1 MIPFPSDSLPI
12 RFPPVMPYLIGHLM
26 TKLLVP
32 VHRRPAAR
40 SAGSM
45 GNAPLACRPP
55 VDLVSWFALS
65 TNPYYSIIYKNYVL
79 PFDSTQFA

>member
-1 MIPFPSDSLPI
+1 
-12 RFPPVMPYLIGHLM
+12 MPDLIWYPL
-26 TKLLVP
+26 TILLITVP
-32 VHRRPAAR
+32 GRAAAR

-55 VDLVSWFALS
+55 GDLVSGSVLS
-65 TNPYYSIIYKNYVL
+65 ANSCYSIIYKNHVL